1 MAKTIALIFGVV
13 YTLVGVA
20 GFLSPLGGTYGMT
33 PVPLLGV
40 FYINLVHN
48 IVHLIIGL
56 SGLLMA
62 GTEENAARYL
72 RVFGIILVLV
82 AVLGFIRTI
91 EASIHGYLPIGGPDT
106 WLHLASG
113 LIMLWGASTAGRPAQ
128 AS

>member
-1 MAKTIALIFGVV
+1 MAKTVALIFGVI

-20 GFLSPLGGTYGMT
+20 GFLSPLGGTFGMT
-33 PVPLLGV
+33 PVPLMGV

-48 IVHLIIGL
+48 IVHLIIGIA
-56 SGLLMA
+56 GLLMA
-62 GTEENAARYL
+62 GTVASAARYL

-82 AVLGFIRTI
+82 AVIGLIRAI
-91 EASIHGYLPIGGPDT
+91 EATIHGYLPIGGPDV

-113 LIMLWGASTAGRPAQ
+113 LIMLWGSSTAGRAAQ